1 MIHQRSAKCFKPV
14 VTRTESNLDGFS
26 YTGHLVVIEE
36 AMPYYLEIGF
46 QAGLIATEYGNVKF
60 ANEIASR
67 SSCFQVPSSEI
78 TLSF

>member
-1 MIHQRSAKCFKPV
+1 
-14 VTRTESNLDGFS
+14 
-26 YTGHLVVIEE
+26 VIEE

-78 TLSF
+78 TLSYFKSSLLPAISHDCRVEKPVHMLLS